1 MDSKLVS
8 GSLSVDGESEQKVRS
23 PFLTYTEQFYEVLPY
38 YLSIGMTYEEFWD
51 GDPHLAKYYRQA
63 DELRVERK
71 NQELWLQGM
80 YIYEALC
87 DVAPILQAMAKKGTK
102 AQPYPEQPY
111 AITEKQRKRELVEK
125 ERRVAEKGKRMME
138 MFMKQSNKQFGETSQ
153 KT

>member
-8 GSLSVDGESEQKVRS
+8 GSLSVDGESESKTRS
-23 PFLTYTEQFYEVLPY
+23 PFLTYTEQFYEVFPY
-38 YLSIGMTYEEFWD
+38 YLSIGMTYEQFWD

-63 DELRVERK
+63 DEIKTERK
-71 NQELWLQGM
+71 NQELWLQGL

-102 AQPYPEQPY
+102 ARPYPEQPY
-111 AITEKQRKRELVEK
+111 AITEKQRKRELEEK
-125 ERRVAEKGKRMME
+125 ERRVADKGKRMME
-138 MFMKQSNKQFGETSQ
+138 MFMRQSNKQIDGTSQ